1 MRRYYK
7 YWIFLILYYICWG
20 LIIFSLWK
28 KLSVSETRNRMA
40 FMNRMTNQI
49 SITSNADVTP
59 LLRDFSDKDLPEK
72 IEVFYEKDGNLKNVG
87 GEDNT
92 YLFPF
97 KNNDGTVEG
106 FVVYKYKSTVAKN
119 MLFLAEISAFVF
131 FIPIFLAVFLINKKI
146 LRPFKEFCDY
156 PEKLSKGLVSDG
168 LPDTKSRLFGRYV
181 WGMNMLGD
189 KIDEDKREIDRLL
202 FDRKQF
208 ISTLAHGI
216 KTPVSNIK
224 LYSEAIETGL
234 YRDGNP
240 DPKDSEIAAKI
251 KKNADDIAE
260 LAGKILDDPGS
271 LQSKYSPEIENFY
284 LDEIRSRVVEDFQNR
299 CNVNNIPFAIELS
312 GNPLV
317 NSDINL
323 VIKCL
328 TQFIENAIKYGD
340 GTGIKLKCFRQ
351 DDMMF
356 YSVINNGVTID
367 SREIPYVFNCYYRG
381 SNSYNHEGSGIGLY
395 EAKSIAKALGGDI
408 IMKIWENTTEVLMY
422 IPDN

>member
-20 LIIFSLWK
+20 LIIFALWK

-49 SITSNADVTP
+49 SITSNADVPP

-92 YLFPF
+92 YLFPL

-131 FIPIFLAVFLINKKI
+131 FIPIFLAVLLINEKI
-146 LRPFKEFCDY
+146 LRPFKAFCDY
-156 PEKLSKGLVSDG
+156 PEKLSKGLVSEG
-168 LPDTKSRLFGRYV
+168 LPETKSRLFGRYV

-408 IMKIWENTTEVLMY
+408 IMKIGENTTEVLMY